1 MTYSIPIGLLMI
13 LHIYPSSSQAQM
25 NSCVQD
31 LRAINYIVENI
42 HSVVPNPCTLLA
54 TMGISLGAPG
64 T

>member
-1 MTYSIPIGLLMI
+1 MI
-13 LHIYPSSSQAQM
+13 LHIYPSSIQAQM

-42 HSVVPNPCTLLA
+42 HLVVPNPCTFLA